1 VSEFTCSTS
10 LVLKQDPVHSFT
22 GQEKKPGQLTS
33 HDLSR
38 FVSCSSEWLDLS
50 LVTSIRK
57 GNWTRSINPGVKGH
71 PVQLGRK
78 WIRKR
83 IRTRSNTESH
93 PVVRKYHKGP
103 FHSVLDSEINLDSLQ
118 VVGPVPCDL
127 VRVTPQCDIL
137 LIHFVNCKI
146 LSRFTSLFFCGC
158 VYVLPMFEMVSHLIT
173 WCCEEISPG
182 TSPLIH

>member
-1 VSEFTCSTS
+1 MSEFTCSTS
-10 LVLKQDPVHSFT
+10 LVLKQEPVHSFT

-50 LVTSIRK
+50 LETSIRK

-78 WIRKR
+78 WIRTW

-103 FHSVLDSEINLDSLQ
+103 VHSLTGHSNKPGHFPTGFVTSCSEWLVLFLVTLSESHHLQ
-118 VVGPVPCDL
+118 VWFWWYSTDSF
-127 VRVTPQCDIL
+127 R
-137 LIHFVNCKI
+137 
-146 LSRFTSLFFCGC
+146 
-158 VYVLPMFEMVSHLIT
+158 LP
-173 WCCEEISPG
+173 
-182 TSPLIH
+182 